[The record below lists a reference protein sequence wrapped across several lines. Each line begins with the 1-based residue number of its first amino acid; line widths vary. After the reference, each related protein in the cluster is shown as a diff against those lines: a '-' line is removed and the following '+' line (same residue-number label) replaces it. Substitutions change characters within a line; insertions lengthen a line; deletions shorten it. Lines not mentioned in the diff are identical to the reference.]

1 MEVWDEKILE
11 KIVGDKVVKY
21 VMLTADSNKEM
32 SALNSCEI
40 TKLPLI
46 QKLV

>member
-32 SALNSCEI
+32 SAS
-40 TKLPLI
+40 
-46 QKLV
+46 